1 MQDLPLF
8 HRLYGDAL
16 PRLPAPIVSIH
27 DVRETRT
34 WRGEALVAQGTSLA
48 ARLLC
53 RLFRFPPAGEAV
65 PLVVVMEPDGEGEI
79 WRRRFAGRPMTT
91 RLVAGNLPG
100 TVAETLA
107 AVTLISRLDA
117 DAGGVM
123 QVPVE
128 VRLLGQP
135 LPHFLWPKIVAR
147 ESTEGSLYRFMI
159 AIALPWGAPLV
170 RYEGWL
176 DGHNGRYSEI
186 P

>member
-16 PRLPAPIVSIH
+16 PRLPAPIVTIH
-27 DVRETRT
+27 DVSETRT
-34 WRGEALVAQGTSLA
+34 WRGEAEIAQGTSLA

-53 RLFRFPPAGEAV
+53 RLFRLPPSGGRV
-65 PLVVVMEPDGEGEI
+65 PLVVVMEPDGAGEI

-91 RLVAGNLPG
+91 RLVPGRLPG

-117 DAGGVM
+117 DACGVM
-123 QVPVE
+123 QVPVA
-128 VRLLGQP
+128 VRLLGLP
-135 LPHFLWPKIVAR
+135 LPRLLWPKIVAR
-147 ESTEGSLYRFMI
+147 ESTEDPLYRFMI
-159 AIALPWGAPLV
+159 AIALPWGSPLV

-176 DGHNGRYSEI
+176 DGRDGPGRS
-186 P
+186 